1 MDILGKRDRRYRSP
15 LPKRSD
21 DDNDGDDDTN
31 INAVIV
37 VIVIIV
43 VIYTSQMVAD
53 WRAVTSHLY
62 ANRHMLSYSTAK
74 A

>member
-15 LPKRSD
+15 LPKRS
-21 DDNDGDDDTN
+21 DDDTN

-53 WRAVTSHLY
+53 WTAVTSHLY
-62 ANRHMLSYSTAK
+62 ANHHMLSYSTAK
-74 A
+74 T